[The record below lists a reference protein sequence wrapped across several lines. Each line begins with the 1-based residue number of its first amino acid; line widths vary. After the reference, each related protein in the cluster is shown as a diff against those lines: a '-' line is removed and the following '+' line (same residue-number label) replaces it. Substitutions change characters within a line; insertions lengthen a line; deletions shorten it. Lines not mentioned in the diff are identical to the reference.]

1 MPDVPNPS
9 TPQKFLITGAS
20 SGIGRAVAL
29 RLAGRGASLVLGGR
43 SGERLDEV
51 ASQATH
57 AGAGQAVAHAGDIT
71 SPRGAEELV
80 QRADTALGGIDA
92 VIHCA
97 GIGLIKS
104 TLDTTDAEFTR
115 VMNVNTRGTFLVAK
129 ESCRVMAAAKR
140 GLFVTLPGILGRA
153 PMRNAA
159 AYVASKY
166 AVTGMIKAMSMEFQ
180 RSGVRFTLL
189 HLGGVDSPF
198 WDNVQMAVQRDKMIP
213 VETAADCVL
222 SAVDAPSHLVLS
234 EMVMQ
239 PESHQL

>member
-1 MPDVPNPS
+1 MPDASTVPALS
-9 TPQKFLITGAS
+9 KFLITGAS

-29 RLAGRGASLVLGGR
+29 RLAARGASLVLGGR
-43 SGERLDEV
+43 STERLDEV
-51 ASQATH
+51 ASQASST
-57 AGAGQAVAHAGDIT
+57 GAAQAVAHAGDIT

-80 QRADTALGGIDA
+80 QAAATALGGIDA
-92 VIHCA
+92 VVHCA

-104 TLDTTDAEFTR
+104 TLETTDTEFTR
-115 VMNVNTRGTFLVAK
+115 VMNVNTRGTFLVAR
-129 ESCRVMAAAKR
+129 ESCRVMGAAKR

-166 AVTGMIKAMSMEFQ
+166 AVTGMIKAMSLEFQ
-180 RSGVRFTLL
+180 RSGIRFTLL

-198 WDNVQMAVQRDKMIP
+198 WDGVQMAVQRDKMIP

-222 SAVDAPSHLVLS
+222 SAIDAPPHLVLS
-234 EMVMQ
+234 EMIMQ

>member
-1 MPDVPNPS
+1 MPAPS
-9 TPQKFLITGAS
+9 LPSSPRKFLVTGAS

-29 RLAGRGASLVLGGR
+29 RLAARNASMVLGGR
-43 SGERLDEV
+43 SMERLNEV
-51 ASQATH
+51 SALAVV
-57 AGAGQAVAHAGDIT
+57 AGAQQAVVCAGDIT
-71 SPRGAEELV
+71 SARGAEELV
-80 QRADTALGGIDA
+80 HTTDKALGGLDA

-97 GIGLIKS
+97 GIGLIRG
-104 TLDTTDAEFTR
+104 TLETTDAEFTR
-115 VMNVNTRGTFLVAK
+115 VMNVNTRGTFLVAR

-166 AVTGMIKAMSMEFQ
+166 AVTGMIKAMSLEFQ
-180 RSGVRFTLL
+180 RSGVRFSLL
-189 HLGGVDSPF
+189 HFGGVDTPF
-198 WDNVQMAVQRDKMIP
+198 WDEIQMAVQRDKMIP
-213 VETAADCVL
+213 VETAVDCVV
-222 SAVDAPSHLVLS
+222 AAIDAPPHLVLS

>member
-1 MPDVPNPS
+1 M
-9 TPQKFLITGAS
+9 A
-20 SGIGRAVAL
+20 
-29 RLAGRGASLVLGGR
+29 AG
-43 SGERLDEV
+43 
-51 ASQATH
+51 ASQAIPC
-57 AGAGQAVAHAGDIT
+57 AGDIT

-80 QRADTALGGIDA
+80 QAAQEKMGGIDA

-97 GIGLIKS
+97 GVGLIKG

-115 VMNVNTRGTFLVAK
+115 IMNINARGTFLVAR

-140 GLFVTLPGILGRA
+140 GLFVTIPGILGRA

-180 RSGVRFTLL
+180 RSGIRFSLL

-198 WDNVQMAVQRDKMIP
+198 WDGIQMAVQRDKMIP
-213 VETAADCVL
+213 VEAAADCVL
-222 SAVDAPSHLVLS
+222 VAIDAPPHLVLS
-234 EMVMQ
+234 EMVLQ